1 MMGCYPLPLKPF
13 IDNGDIEYADW
24 AMIYDYPRAMHN
36 LNLNAVFAPLM
47 DCTFNKA
54 NPSDNPNNVIKI
66 QVTAVVTISAFANG
80 KICRTNAIIFKIFKF
95 L

>member
-1 MMGCYPLPLKPF
+1 MKNSNKKRNCSTFYKLLSNF
-13 IDNGDIEYADW
+13 
-24 AMIYDYPRAMHN
+24 
-36 LNLNAVFAPLM
+36 VFFYSPW
-47 DCTFNKA
+47 TFNKA

-66 QVTAVVTISAFANG
+66 HVTAAVTISAFANG